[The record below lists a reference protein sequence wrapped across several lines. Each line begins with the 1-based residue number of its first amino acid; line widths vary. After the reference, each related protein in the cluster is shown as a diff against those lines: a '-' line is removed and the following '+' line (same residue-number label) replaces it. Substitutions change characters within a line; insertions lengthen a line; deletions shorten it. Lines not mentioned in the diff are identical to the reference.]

1 MSDPRHA
8 GTLVA
13 RVKWFVGHHDKPSAA
28 RVNRPAARHHAAS
41 AALFLILALPL
52 LAPPAH
58 AQANDTQNFAL
69 IERGRYLTI
78 VGDCTACHTA
88 PGGKYLAGGRAIET
102 PFGNLVAPNIT
113 PDQATGIGGWSNEKF
128 YNAMHIGV
136 GDAHL
141 YPAMPYPAYTK
152 VTRDD
157 VMAIRA
163 YLNTVQPV
171 QNNVRANLLPFPF
184 NVRAG
189 MIGWDDLFFKAGDWQ
204 NRADKSAEWNHGGY
218 LVEGLGHCG
227 TCHTPKNALGGD
239 ENSHHLQGYAL
250 QGWFAPD
257 ITGDKRVG
265 VGAWS
270 VDDIVEYLKTGAN
283 RFTEAS
289 GPMAEEIADSTS
301 HWTVADLHAAATYL
315 LDQPGPNQAPPHAL
329 PAQDP
334 VMRAGGAIFA
344 DECAACHT
352 DGGAGIARIFPS
364 LKGSAFVQ
372 QSNPAS
378 LLHVVL
384 RGTRAV
390 ATAEAP
396 TGPAMPAFDWKLSDE
411 QVASVVTFIRN
422 AWGNAAPPVSAAEV
436 SSARNGV
443 GE

>member
-1 MSDPRHA
+1 MP
-8 GTLVA
+8 
-13 RVKWFVGHHDKPSAA
+13 
-28 RVNRPAARHHAAS
+28 
-41 AALFLILALPL
+41 LPL
-52 LAPPAH
+52 AAVCSCLLGPRRTH
-58 AQANDTQNFAL
+58 S
-69 IERGRYLTI
+69 ERYAGLRADRARPLSRHRRRLHCLPHRAGRQ
-78 VGDCTACHTA
+78 V
-88 PGGKYLAGGRAIET
+88 LAGGRAIET
-102 PFGNLVAPNIT
+102 PFGTLVAPNIT
-113 PDQATGIGGWSNEKF
+113 PDQATGIGGWSNDKF
-128 YNAMHIGV
+128 YNAMHNGV

-141 YPAMPYPAYTK
+141 YPAMPYPSYTK

-171 QNNVRANLLPFPF
+171 TNSVRVQPAAVSVQRSRQHDRLG
-184 NVRAG
+184 RAVLHSRR
-189 MIGWDDLFFKAGDWQ
+189 MAGSHRTSPRNGIAAAIWS
-204 NRADKSAEWNHGGY
+204 RASA
-218 LVEGLGHCG
+218 HCG

-239 ENSHHLQGYAL
+239 ENSQHLQGYAL

-283 RFTEAS
+283 RYTERVRPDGRGDRRFHLALDARRSARRGDLSAGSARAQPGTAARIAGAGS
-289 GPMAEEIADSTS
+289 GDAGRRGDLCRRVCRLP
-301 HWTVADLHAAATYL
+301 HRWTAAASR
-315 LDQPGPNQAPPHAL
+315 G
-329 PAQDP
+329 
-334 VMRAGGAIFA
+334 
-344 DECAACHT
+344 C
-352 DGGAGIARIFPS
+352 FPS

-378 LLHVVL
+378 LLQVVL
-384 RGTRAV
+384 DGTRAV

-411 QVASVVTFIRN
+411 QVAAVVTYIRN